1 MGPVLVVNVVQIG
14 DQVLVLFLSLV
25 IRILYSW
32 KYVLRDKLSLYV
44 YCIIVICIELLDF
57 IYIYGI
63 LQSRTKTPSHLKVDV
78 SKSKYKL
85 KTGIVSFFI
94 FI

>member
-1 MGPVLVVNVVQIG
+1 MRN
-14 DQVLVLFLSLV
+14 
-25 IRILYSW
+25 LYSW

-57 IYIYGI
+57 IFIYRI
-63 LQSRTKTPSHLKVDV
+63 LQSRTKSYSHLKVDV

-85 KTGIVSFFI
+85 KTGNLTCLMFI
-94 FI
+94 MSWERKR